1 MKIIKFTIV
10 SLFLFVFSTTAQ
22 NSYEHLFNNK
32 IEIHELD
39 EIPILFELTK
49 NEYSSTLSPHI
60 PEFYF
65 NKALSARQFFY
76 KDSFTGQFKLYET
89 QGDGAYLKYQT
100 FDYFSLPLGC
110 GLASPQGGT
119 SSADFGGAILHAL
132 LREFDL
138 GFKLG
143 RHTITFF

>member
-10 SLFLFVFSTTAQ
+10 SLLLFVFSTSAQ
-22 NSYEHLFNNK
+22 NSYEHLFDNK
-32 IEIHELD
+32 IDIHEFD
-39 EIPILFELTK
+39 EIPSLFELTK
-49 NEYSSTLSPHI
+49 NEYFSIFSPHI
-60 PEFYF
+60 PDIHF
-65 NKALSARQFFY
+65 NKALTTRQFFY

-89 QGDGAYLKYQT
+89 QGDGSYLKYKT

-110 GLASPQGGT
+110 GLTGPQGGA
-119 SSADFGGAILHAL
+119 SPGDFSGAIFHAL
-132 LREFDL
+132 LREIDL